1 MTAVL
6 IGVNAILFI
15 EISLE
20 KTLKGSA
27 VAGFVLGHLVNGI
40 VNSVEIKLLCKL
52 CKLEFAHGCTVF
64 GVCAHFEVFLCAVGY
79 DLAQKLCE
87 FSGMLCLFKGCLFPV

>member
-6 IGVNAILFI
+6 IGANAILFI

-52 CKLEFAHGCTVF
+52 CKLEFAHGCAVF
-64 GVCAHFEVFLCAVGY
+64 GVGAHFEVFLCAVGY